1 MMLAHIVGIP
11 VEESVLQL
19 LPAGAAI
26 ATAVVIAG
34 RTTLGRLRRR
44 LRHRQHIQER
54 ALEEAV
60 SRAKPERHSKL
71 LLCKRP
77 PFWEENTPEGAAR
90 ISD

>member
-19 LPAGAAI
+19 VPAGAAI

-44 LRHRQHIQER
+44 LRHR
-54 ALEEAV
+54 
-60 SRAKPERHSKL
+60 
-71 LLCKRP
+71 
-77 PFWEENTPEGAAR
+77 
-90 ISD
+90 